1 MTVGLLLASASAQ
14 GQATMSGDV
23 ELGRAEAGNGEAPD
37 QRSRYEP
44 SVERAALL
52 DSLQATRARFTR
64 YGALSKRGMASVT
77 MSLQVLDALVAPSLA
92 ESRSRLRSLPIT
104 VLRRTPTADGQ
115 QVVVEYRI
123 NGRQKSR
130 TFGAS
135 LVGSANGSGAMWA
148 ANTHVRMQGK
158 WLVLAPSATCT
169 YTDPD
174 NVVWSGTCATQ
185 QEIDDATLQMI
196 ALQEEGDDIVAET
209 NADWAAA
216 CAARPG
222 MCEEPTDDADV
233 AVGSAA
239 SFTLTAMSASEAQS
253 DSADFSSLAN
263 WGDVNVG
270 LGAGAATTCAA
281 PADAV
286 GNAIVS
292 CYANGIAYAGSVAG
306 FGLRIARLSAVLAA
320 AAPPAGAVG
329 EALGWAIVTA
339 GAVAGTAIALHECLM

>member
-1 MTVGLLLASASAQ
+1 
-14 GQATMSGDV
+14 
-23 ELGRAEAGNGEAPD
+23 
-37 QRSRYEP
+37 
-44 SVERAALL
+44 
-52 DSLQATRARFTR
+52 
-64 YGALSKRGMASVT
+64 
-77 MSLQVLDALVAPSLA
+77 MSLQVIDALVAPSLA
-92 ESRSRLRSLPIT
+92 ESRSRLRRLPIT

-115 QVVVEYRI
+115 RVVVEYRI
-123 NGRQKSR
+123 KGHQKSR

-135 LVGSANGSGAMWA
+135 LVGSANESGATWA
-148 ANTHVRMQGK
+148 VNTLVRTQGK
-158 WLVLAPSATCT
+158 WLALASSTTCT

-185 QEIDDATLQMI
+185 QEIDDAALQMI
-196 ALQEEGDDIVAET
+196 ALQEEADDIVAET

-239 SFTLTAMSASEAQS
+239 SFTLGSMSASEARG
-253 DSADFSSLAN
+253 DSADFSATTN

-270 LGAGAATTCAA
+270 LGAGATTTCAA